1 MVPLVTRF
9 GAVVPTLAA
18 DWRALALSWGIHAI
32 DPDVS
37 LTSLRTFELLNTQVE
52 PALLRCE

>member
-1 MVPLVTRF
+1 M
-9 GAVVPTLAA
+9 PTTAFYVRYESSQTVRVRS
-18 DWRALALSWGIHAI
+18 DPAI